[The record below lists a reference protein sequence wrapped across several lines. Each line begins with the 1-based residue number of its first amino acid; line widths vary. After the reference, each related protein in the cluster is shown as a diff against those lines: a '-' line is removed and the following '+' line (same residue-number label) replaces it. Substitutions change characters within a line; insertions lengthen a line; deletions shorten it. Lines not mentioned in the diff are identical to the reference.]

1 MICILITNMN
11 TQKDPAKQV
20 GIIADDLTS
29 AADGAGPFMEWAGVA
44 HISRGGLTRSDA
56 PVLSVDTGS
65 RALGEA
71 EAGQV
76 VGRAARALADC
87 GTLYKTMDSTL
98 RGHVREELSAAFRAS
113 RRQLL
118 VVAPAFPDA
127 GRLTLGG
134 NQYVYGKLVAASSYG
149 QDPVHPA
156 RTSRILDLVDPAL
169 GPAIVVPEDASVAEL
184 RAAANKARVLVL
196 DASSQQALN
205 DRVAQLS
212 LHACLWA
219 GSPGMAQALAFQLG
233 ARAAAP
239 QASRRASR
247 VLVVVGSANRVSH
260 EQCAALQAAGAQR
273 IQDADEIRADAC
285 VVFLQA
291 PAQPD
296 GDSARVLAGL
306 VRQARR
312 ALMAHS
318 FDALIATGGDTM
330 AALLDAQGIHAF
342 TLLSELEPGFPLGV
356 TGLAG
361 RDRSLLL
368 AMKAGGFGGP
378 DTLRAAAWRL
388 LGQ

>member
-1 MICILITNMN
+1 MN

-134 NQYVYGKLVAASSYG
+134 NQYVHGKLVAASSYG

-196 DASSQQALN
+196 DASSQQVLN

-233 ARAAAP
+233 AR
-239 QASRRASR
+239 RRAAGVAPR
-247 VLVVVGSANRVSH
+247 V
-260 EQCAALQAAGAQR
+260 
-273 IQDADEIRADAC
+273 
-285 VVFLQA
+285 
-291 PAQPD
+291 
-296 GDSARVLAGL
+296 AR
-306 VRQARR
+306 
-312 ALMAHS
+312 
-318 FDALIATGGDTM
+318 
-330 AALLDAQGIHAF
+330 
-342 TLLSELEPGFPLGV
+342 
-356 TGLAG
+356 AG
-361 RDRSLLL
+361 R
-368 AMKAGGFGGP
+368 GGQ
-378 DTLRAAAWRL
+378 RQSR
-388 LGQ
+388 QS